1 MEPQTARASWRELDV
16 GVAYA
21 LLRLRSDVF
30 VVEQECAYPDLDG
43 RDTEPT
49 TEHRWV
55 HEAGDPA
62 AVLAYLRVLSE
73 GTFRRIGR
81 VATAGPA
88 RGRGLA
94 GMLMAEVL
102 GDHGRGRTLV
112 LDAQS
117 HLAGWYVRHGF
128 VVDGPEFVE
137 DGIPHVPMVRPA
149 GPASAGRTGRSGP
162 GPVRA
167 AG

>member
-1 MEPQTARASWRELDV
+1 MEPQSACASWRELDV

-21 LLRLRSDVF
+21 LLRLRCDVF

-43 RDTEPT
+43 RDVEAT

-55 HEAGDPA
+55 HAAGDPS
-62 AVLAYLRVLSE
+62 AVQAYLRVLVETS
-73 GTFRRIGR
+73 GLRIGR
-81 VATAGPA
+81 VATAADA

-94 GMLMAEVL
+94 GRLLQQVVAE
-102 GDHGRGRTLV
+102 HGAEQTLV
-112 LDAQS
+112 LHAQS
-117 HLAGWYVRHGF
+117 HLSTWYARHGF
-128 VVDGPEFVE
+128 EVDGAEYVE
-137 DGIPHVPMVRPA
+137 DGIPHVPMTRPA
-149 GPASAGRTGRSGP
+149 